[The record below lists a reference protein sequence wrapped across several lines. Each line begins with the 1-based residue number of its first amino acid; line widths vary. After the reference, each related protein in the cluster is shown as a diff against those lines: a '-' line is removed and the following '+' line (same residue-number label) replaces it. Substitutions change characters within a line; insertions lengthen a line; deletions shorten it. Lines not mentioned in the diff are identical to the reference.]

1 MLKCLEVKG
10 HDVSSVLSSVSAK
23 IIMRI
28 IIVIIIRHT
37 YLKRESKY
45 GKILQSVNPGKGYI
59 GAYYSI
65 LATFL

>member
-1 MLKCLEVKG
+1 MKG

-23 IIMRI
+23 IIMQI
-28 IIVIIIRHT
+28 IIVVIIRHT

-45 GKILQSVNPGKGYI
+45 GKILQSVNPGGNLD
-59 GAYYSI
+59 AYYSI